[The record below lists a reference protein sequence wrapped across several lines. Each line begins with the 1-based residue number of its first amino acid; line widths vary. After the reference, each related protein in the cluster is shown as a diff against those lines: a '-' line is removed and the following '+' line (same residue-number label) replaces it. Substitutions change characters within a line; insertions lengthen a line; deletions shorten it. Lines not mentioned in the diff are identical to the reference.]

1 MFARVSEWGAVVPT
15 LDESLSHVQM
25 VEGVRAVALVDIGTG
40 MVVRSV
46 GDVSHLSDDLP
57 AAAASMADE
66 ARLASQSLGPA
77 RPGGDLEEI
86 AVVTADRF
94 QLLKVLELRRG
105 DGLLLFV
112 DIDRSQTNIALAA
125 LQVGQLTPALLA

>member
-1 MFARVSEWGAVVPT
+1 VPT

-40 MVVRSV
+40 MVVRSA
-46 GDVSHLSDDLP
+46 GDVGHLSDDLP

-86 AVVTADRF
+86 AVVTANRY
-94 QLLKVLELRRG
+94 QLLKILELRRG

>member
-1 MFARVSEWGAVVPT
+1 
-15 LDESLSHVQM
+15 M
-25 VEGVRAVALVDIGTG
+25 VEGVRAAALVDVGTG

-46 GDVSHLSDDLP
+46 GDVTHLGDDLP

-66 ARLASQSLGPA
+66 ARLAGQSLGPA

-86 AVVTADRF
+86 AMVTAKRF
-94 QLLKVLELRRG
+94 HLLKVLELRRG

-112 DIDRSQTNIALAA
+112 DFDRSLTNIALAA
-125 LQVGQLTPALLA
+125 WEVGQLAPALLA

>member
-46 GDVSHLSDDLP
+46 GDVSHLGYDLP
-57 AAAASMADE
+57 VAAASMADE

-86 AVVTADRF
+86 AVVTPKRF
-94 QLLKVLELRRG
+94 HLLKVLELRRG

-112 DIDRSQTNIALAA
+112 DLDRSLTNIALAA
-125 LQVGQLTPALLA
+125 FQVGQLTPALLA

>member
-1 MFARVSEWGAVVPT
+1 VPT

-40 MVVRSV
+40 MVVRSA
-46 GDVSHLSDDLP
+46 GDLSDDLP

-66 ARLASQSLGPA
+66 ARLASQALGPA

-86 AVVTADRF
+86 TVVTPKRF

-112 DIDRSQTNIALAA
+112 DFDRSLTNIALAA
-125 LQVGQLTPALLA
+125 LQIGQLTPALLA